1 MSVSLGVEDPC
12 QKDVADLIKQLTHA
26 LEVLTSPDACHHM
39 SVEEMAQPDTTVFV
53 ARADGKAVGCG
64 ALKMHSDSVGEVKR
78 LFCLPETQGKG
89 IGRKI
94 LEEIVAL
101 AEEKGLC
108 SLVLET
114 GWNYEAAI
122 RLYESCGFERCGPV
136 LNYPEH
142 PESVFYQKPLL
153 ALTEI

>member
-1 MSVSLGVEDPC
+1 
-12 QKDVADLIKQLTHA
+12 
-26 LEVLTSPDACHHM
+26 
-39 SVEEMAQPDTTVFV
+39 
-53 ARADGKAVGCG
+53 
-64 ALKMHSDSVGEVKR
+64 MHSDSVGEVKR

-122 RLYESCGFERCGPV
+122 RLYEAAALSVVAQFLTILSI
-136 LNYPEH
+136 LNLFSIKSH
-142 PESVFYQKPLL
+142 SWLL
-153 ALTEI
+153 LRFRNYD